1 MNESS
6 ISSFNTDI
14 SISSKEAINTSTSF
28 EKDNPVSED
37 IKKYI
42 IKSISKNLKEIIKEN
57 IQNNQ
62 MKYVRNDI
70 FYYSHV
76 PSIAIE
82 DYIKRIYKNTKMN
95 ISSLIMSII
104 YIDTFCE
111 INRYVLSMN
120 NIHRIILTA
129 CLLSIKFNEDIN
141 INTKYYAEVAG
152 IPVQDLNNLEFHFI
166 VKIRFSLFVDY
177 YIYQKYFEYF
187 CKYQNTENKPIEA
200 EKSVSS
206 NNKINKESGSNK

>member
-1 MNESS
+1 
-6 ISSFNTDI
+6 
-14 SISSKEAINTSTSF
+14 
-28 EKDNPVSED
+28 
-37 IKKYI
+37 
-42 IKSISKNLKEIIKEN
+42 
-57 IQNNQ
+57 
-62 MKYVRNDI
+62 
-70 FYYSHV
+70 
-76 PSIAIE
+76 
-82 DYIKRIYKNTKMN
+82 MN

-187 CKYQNTENKPIEA
+187 CKYQNTENKPIET
-200 EKSVSS
+200 EKSGNS
-206 NNKINKESGSNK
+206 NNKIIKSLVQINENIFG